1 MGLKDLGNLLFRKQK
16 RSWKITFSACC
27 KSDKIHVRKG
37 VIMQNVLIQ
46 HLKPQNR
53 IDEKVVSTPQYKAN
67 YSVTF

>member
-1 MGLKDLGNLLFRKQK
+1 METCFSGNRKGAGKSLSLLVAKVAK
-16 RSWKITFSACC
+16 V
-27 KSDKIHVRKG
+27 HVRKG